1 MKIHD
6 ISIPVSPETVVW
18 PGDPP
23 VELERVSSMD
33 AGAGVNV
40 SRLSIGVHVGTHV
53 DAPHH
58 FLNDHRTVESLP
70 LSILIGPAQVIQIPD
85 EVSMISADV
94 LEKASFPPGT
104 QRLLLKTRN
113 SHIWEGGGKEFHP
126 EFVALDETGATW
138 IVQHGIKLIGID
150 YLSIAPFNLSEP
162 PHQILLKP
170 GVIILEGADLSAVP
184 PGSYYLYCLPLKLV
198 GSDGAPARAI
208 LLEN

>member
-113 SHIWEGGGKEFHP
+113 SHIWEDGGKEFHL

-184 PGSYYLYCLPLKLV
+184 PGSYYLYCLPL
-198 GSDGAPARAI
+198 
-208 LLEN
+208 